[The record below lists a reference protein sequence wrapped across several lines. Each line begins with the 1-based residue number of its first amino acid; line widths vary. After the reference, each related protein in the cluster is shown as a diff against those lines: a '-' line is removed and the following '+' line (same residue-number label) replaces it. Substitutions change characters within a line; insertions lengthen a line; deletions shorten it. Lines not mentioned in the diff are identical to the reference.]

1 MKKETGMRI
10 ALIVCFAVAFSY
22 ESIAM
27 DSDGSNLGRSGYP
40 EHSCGKKPVEPS
52 TMTHRKDPGDWGR
65 DPEMRIEFEEMEYA
79 GYEGLLSFYVDC
91 INEYIDNANNDIK
104 RIHEAISAASDE
116 ASN

>member
-1 MKKETGMRI
+1 MRRHLGMHI
-10 ALIVCFAVAFSY
+10 IVIIWCGIAFSY
-22 ESIAM
+22 QSVAIV
-27 DSDGSNLGRSGYP
+27 SGGSNLGLSGYP

-52 TMTHRKDPGDWGR
+52 IMSHRRDPGDWSR
-65 DPEMRIEFEEMEYA
+65 DPQTRIEFEEMEYE
-79 GYEGLLSFYVDC
+79 GYEGLLSIYVDC